1 MEQSPAPWATCKQC
15 PIFKHVEVN
24 AIKLQLTHNLFTFA
38 SFSSSCRICI
48 ICSTVRTFSSI
59 SSFVKIGASF
69 FLKISRS
76 FWCSKSLLPGKKNQ
90 VTWVQLRELIITIGD
105 TTDAKKKLE
114 QNYRYANSRMCL
126 HFIY

>member
-1 MEQSPAPWATCKQC
+1 MEQSPARWATCKQC
-15 PIFKHVEVN
+15 PRFEHVDGN
-24 AIKLQLTHNLFTFA
+24 AMKLQLTHNLFTFA
-38 SFSSSCRICI
+38 SFSSSCRICSIWSI
-48 ICSTVRTFSSI
+48 IRTFSSI

-76 FWCSKSLLPGKKNQ
+76 FWCSNSLLPGKNQ

-105 TTDAKKKLE
+105 TTDAKKKSE
-114 QNYRYANSRMCL
+114 QNYRYANSRMRL